1 MSRAD
6 VTCSQCGTVARLLS
20 VEGQVFPAQPTQR
33 PMLFQIID
41 CPKCGRREQPD
52 GHDGMEIPP
61 TRKPS
66 VSS

>member
-6 VTCSQCGTVARLLS
+6 VICSHCGTLARLLS
-20 VEGQVFPAQPTQR
+20 VEGQVISVRRTER

-52 GHDGMEIPP
+52 GHDGMGNA
-61 TRKPS
+61 TDGRN
-66 VSS
+66 